1 MTRLSSFLFFG
12 DCSCPKLLA
21 LNHQRRSGRFVPDAV
36 CPLFDLTVQPADPFH
51 YPTVPGTGGL
61 IAELPIRSYIPAAQ
75 NRIEQS
81 WHDEQAVPIFRFTAG
96 VFRRGWLKALPCL
109 GRLFARP
116 SCIISAVAKSFL
128 GCSNRS
134 CFNRF
139 AACWEWACIP
149 PALTPAR

>member
-61 IAELPIRSYIPAAQ
+61 IAEPPIRSYIPAAQ

-96 VFRRGWLKALPCL
+96 AVRP
-109 GRLFARP
+109 GRLEALACVAP
-116 SCIISAVAKSFL
+116 VVVPASLISLDAVK
-128 GCSNRS
+128 
-134 CFNRF
+134 
-139 AACWEWACIP
+139 
-149 PALTPAR
+149 